1 MKIRSIFSVTFLTG
15 LVVSATLGDV
25 LAQNT
30 QIIVTGIRS
39 PKGQVIVSIFKDEK
53 GYEEEKPFK
62 SIPFDKKALNSGK
75 LVLECSLEPGTYGIT
90 LLDDENKNGKMEKT
104 FIGVPKEGFGF
115 SNFFM
120 EKLKKPSFSDFKTNI
135 KSKGNRL
142 EIKVKYM

>member
-1 MKIRSIFSVTFLTG
+1 MKIRSIFSVTLLTG

-135 KSKGNRL
+135 KSEGNRL